1 MRYKLVWLLNGR
13 QGMHRWYKYQ
23 KGIPGSVNTQRVEEG
38 STDAVNMKYLG
49 VGAEH
54 DVLRMIF

>member
-1 MRYKLVWLLNGR
+1 MADRVCIDGTSTRREFQVLR
-13 QGMHRWYKYQ
+13 THRGLK
-23 KGIPGSVNTQRVEEG
+23 KG